1 MTMSV
6 NGSLEARRLEQV
18 AQQYRDRGYDVVLQP
33 KRPELPAPISK
44 LHPDLL
50 ARKDDDI
57 VVVEVKTRES
67 LRSKPLASELAKAV
81 RSQPGWR
88 FELIIAN
95 PEQDVFL
102 PVGTQLLE
110 EQEVAQRLAEARAL
124 LDKGHLEAALL
135 LAWSAAE
142 AAMRLIAEREGIVL
156 ERQNPPFLLKQLAT
170 EGVLSREAYSK
181 LWELMELRNAV
192 AHGHRPPQLDP
203 ALIEGLAELATRL
216 MQAAEV

>member
-1 MTMSV
+1 MTTSV
-6 NGSLEARRLEQV
+6 NGSLQARRLEQV

-33 KRPELPAPISK
+33 RRPELPAPISK

-81 RSQPGWR
+81 RAQPGWR

-95 PEQDVFL
+95 PEQHIFL
-102 PVGTQLLE
+102 PLGVRVLE
-110 EQEVAQRLAEARAL
+110 EHEVAQRLAEAQAL
-124 LDKGHLEAALL
+124 LDQGHLEAALL
-135 LAWSAAE
+135 LAWSGAE
-142 AAMRLIAEREGIVL
+142 AALRLTAEREGIAL
-156 ERQNPPFLLKQLAT
+156 ERQDPPFLLKQLALS
-170 EGVLSREAYSK
+170 GVLSREAYAS
-181 LWELMELRNAV
+181 LWNVMELRNAV

-203 ALIEGLAELATRL
+203 AVISQLAELAARL
-216 MQAAEV
+216 AQGAEA